1 MAIDTARQQQQLEDL
16 RDQLSRIHAL
26 FEEQKKALGVTDE
39 ELAEIARQ
47 PMTPEMQSMME
58 KAVSDAKAAGRQAAS
73 SLQEPQST
81 SLAPAA
87 SARRRRGLVI

>member
-16 RDQLSRIHAL
+16 RDQLSRINAL
-26 FEEQKKALGVTDE
+26 FEEQKKALGVTDAELE
-39 ELAEIARQ
+39 ELARE

-58 KAVSDAKAAGRQAAS
+58 KAVNDAKAAGRQAAS
-73 SLQEPQST
+73 TLQEPQGT
-81 SLAPAA
+81 TQAPAA